1 MSEIPFWIDNST
13 WLRYPHFFLS
23 NAYSLFY
30 HLKAWR
36 SFDLII
42 LWTLRYLMVF
52 FSCVTGQGKEMN
64 PFHFQWTLI
73 FVTTSL
79 NLGIGQGEFK
89 LWWDFPTIVCSILK
103 TFCKVEFKDI
113 RKNLFPFF
121 RPITRGFS
129 LTAGTKSGH
138 SWYWNQTELEGG
150 GGYCWSQTVGCP
162 TLLIAWWIVVTQ
174 LFSAAG
180 LHLNQPLTFLA
191 KS

>member
-1 MSEIPFWIDNST
+1 MTTLPT
-13 WLRYPHFFLS
+13 FFFIKC
-23 NAYSLFY
+23 LF
-30 HLKAWR
+30 
-36 SFDLII
+36 II
-42 LWTLRYLMVF
+42 LSFKGLEIIWSYYTLDSKIFDGF

-150 GGYCWSQTVGCP
+150 GEG
-162 TLLIAWWIVVTQ
+162 LL
-174 LFSAAG
+174 L
-180 LHLNQPLTFLA
+180 
-191 KS
+191 KSNRGMSHSPNSLVDCG

>member
-1 MSEIPFWIDNST
+1 MTTLPT
-13 WLRYPHFFLS
+13 FFFIKC
-23 NAYSLFY
+23 LF
-30 HLKAWR
+30 
-36 SFDLII
+36 II
-42 LWTLRYLMVF
+42 LSFKGLEIIWSYYTLDSKIFDGF
-52 FSCVTGQGKEMN
+52 FPCVTGQGKEMN

-150 GGYCWSQTVGCP
+150 GGGDYCWSQTVGCP
-162 TLLIAWWIVVTQ
+162 TLLIAWWIVVKQ

-180 LHLNQPLTFLA
+180 LHLNQSLTFLA